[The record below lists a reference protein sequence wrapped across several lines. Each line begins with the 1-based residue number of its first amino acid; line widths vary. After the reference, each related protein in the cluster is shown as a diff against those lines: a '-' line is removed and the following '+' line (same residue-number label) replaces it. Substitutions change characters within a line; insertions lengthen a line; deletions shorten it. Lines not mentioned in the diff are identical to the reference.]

1 MTNIYDQT
9 YEMELTD
16 LQDMLVDIQNTLISN
31 YTIKDEIWKYHPG
44 NENFVNPIKE
54 YDEISFQIKHL
65 EKEISEIEL
74 KILHLSSV
82 N

>member
-9 YEMELTD
+9 YEMELID

-31 YTIKDEIWKYHPG
+31 YNIKEEIWRYHPG

-54 YDEISFQIKHL
+54 YDEISSQIDSL
-65 EKEISEIEL
+65 EKQISEIQL
-74 KILHLSSV
+74 KILHLNSS

>member
-1 MTNIYDQT
+1 MDNTYNQT

-16 LQDMLVDIQNTLISN
+16 LQDMLLDIQNVLISN
-31 YTIKDEIWKYHPG
+31 YNIKDEIWRYHPG

-54 YDEISFQIKHL
+54 YDEIISQI
-65 EKEISEIEL
+65 EKFEKQSSEIEL
-74 KILHLSSV
+74 KILHLKSS

>member
-9 YEMELTD
+9 YKMELSN
-16 LQDMLVDIQNTLISN
+16 LQDMLVDIQNILISN
-31 YTIKDEIWKYHPG
+31 YNIKDEVWRYHPG

-54 YDEISFQIKHL
+54 YDEIVSQIDDL
-65 EKEISEIEL
+65 EKQASEIEL
-74 KILHLSSV
+74 KILHLNSS

>member
-31 YTIKDEIWKYHPG
+31 YTIKDEIWRYHPG

-54 YDEISFQIKHL
+54 YDEISLQIEKL
-65 EKEISEIEL
+65 EKQVSEIEL
-74 KILHLSSV
+74 KILHLSSA